1 MNIQVQIYICSRD
14 RIEDAEKTI
23 LSQGKQFADKY
34 GFRIPH
40 KIIRTANAKPCFADS
55 ELFFSVS
62 HSGSYWACAVSN
74 AELGID

>member
-40 KIIRTANAKPCFADS
+40 KIIRTANAQAMFCGFGTVFFCFS
-55 ELFFSVS
+55 QR
-62 HSGSYWACAVSN
+62 
-74 AELGID
+74 